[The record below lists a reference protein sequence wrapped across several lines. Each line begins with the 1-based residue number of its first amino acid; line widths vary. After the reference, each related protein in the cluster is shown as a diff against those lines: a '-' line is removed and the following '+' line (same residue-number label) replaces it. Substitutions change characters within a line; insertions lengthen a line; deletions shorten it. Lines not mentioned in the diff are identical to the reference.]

1 MSYRQW
7 RVVSLA
13 LNVSAALFAIVAG
26 AALIGQVA
34 PGTTGAVIAGGF
46 GLASAL
52 ITTASVFIRGDAI
65 AQSHYEAAVKYSALA
80 TLYFDLESMVFGS
93 AAETISERLRS
104 LNQKAADLSA
114 NSPISELRAKRIVRK
129 QLDENRITFPEEHAP
144 TLNDAKPALQRRLA
158 DILDQ
163 PDTAV
168 PHTESL
174 SPESGTMRETESA
187 GPRPLKP
194 IPKEP

>member
-1 MSYRQW
+1 
-7 RVVSLA
+7 
-13 LNVSAALFAIVAG
+13 
-26 AALIGQVA
+26 
-34 PGTTGAVIAGGF
+34 
-46 GLASAL
+46 
-52 ITTASVFIRGDAI
+52 
-65 AQSHYEAAVKYSALA
+65 
-80 TLYFDLESMVFGS
+80 MVFGS

-144 TLNDAKPALQRRLA
+144 TLDDAEPTLQRRLA

-163 PDTAV
+163 PDTTV
-168 PHTESL
+168 PRTESL
-174 SPESGTMRETESA
+174 SPESGTVRETESA
-187 GPRPLKP
+187 GPQPLKP